1 MRISDWSSDVCSS
14 DLETP
19 RGREAFA
26 SGPQNRAETQ
36 PSCEHDAVGNRI
48 IAADVAPE
56 TCVGRETAGERAFGL
71 DQAGDAKALGRVKQA
86 VGAVHPDLSGQA
98 EDSVEVVTQ
107 VARREIII
115 IPARRD
121 HTDAQGIA
129 DFLLPDR
136 RRNT

>member
-1 MRISDWSSDVCSS
+1 MIRRPPRSTLTDTLLPYTTLFRSSD
-14 DLETP
+14 
-19 RGREAFA
+19 AH
-26 SGPQNRAETQ
+26 

-98 EDSVEVVTQ
+98 EDRVEVVTP

-115 IPARRD
+115 ILARRD
-121 HTDAQGIA
+121 QLRSEEHTSE
-129 DFLLPDR
+129 
-136 RRNT
+136 

>member
-48 IAADVAPE
+48 IAADFAPE
-56 TCVGRETAGERAFGL
+56 TCVGRETAGELAFGL
-71 DQAGDAKALGRVKQA
+71 DQAGDEIGRASGRARDGPA
-86 VGAVHPDLSGQA
+86 V
-98 EDSVEVVTQ
+98 
-107 VARREIII
+107 EILVG
-115 IPARRD
+115 D
-121 HTDAQGIA
+121 VS
-129 DFLLPDR
+129 F
-136 RRNT
+136 